1 MIEDLWII
9 YLLIFA
15 AALLAVQSLY
25 WLVFRAR
32 GERKI
37 VNRRVA
43 LSAQVGN
50 PTEVLDVLR
59 SERGL
64 GAVGRLPGLEG
75 IDQFVIQ
82 SGQNITP
89 GRALLWIV
97 VVSGGLYLLVGLW
110 FGLGL
115 LGIPLAAVGAVLAG
129 YMYLR
134 IARGRRIA
142 RFSEQLPEAL

>member
-1 MIEDLWII
+1 MIEDLWVI

-37 VNRRVA
+37 VNRRLSV
-43 LSAQVGN
+43 SAQVGN

-64 GAVGRLPGLEG
+64 GVVGRLPGLAG
-75 IDQFVIQ
+75 VDQFVVQ
-82 SGQNITP
+82 SGQNVTP
-89 GRALLWIV
+89 GRALLWI
-97 VVSGGLYLLVGLW
+97 
-110 FGLGL
+110 
-115 LGIPLAAVGAVLAG
+115 IAV
-129 YMYLR
+129 
-134 IARGRRIA
+134 
-142 RFSEQLPEAL
+142 